1 MSLID
6 LLNRYDEQHSH
17 RARGG
22 LRAIAGFDF
31 QLRSYLA
38 DFASLLA
45 QDSEI
50 QHAGQVFLEAF
61 SDEARVEDDRVVC
74 VQVKRTLT
82 KTRLGEAA
90 EEAVI
95 LDEFFEREASGLRDQ
110 IRFEVVGLAGKPDG
124 SAPGWDGVQLPK
136 DLEDRDNRQD
146 RLARLLASG
155 RLAQP
160 RIDPDP
166 WWRIIAATWTVLDDP
181 FGFAREALDISL
193 RRGLDPGD
201 AERVRNDIAEAFLKR
216 RRASHFP
223 GQMLSAKDVE
233 PFSHQTREVVL
244 GQVPT
249 LAHLRD
255 GRFLDRPQHVVG
267 ALAELDR
274 LVNERDWRMES
285 GVYALWIE
293 GRSGNGKSVL
303 LLELMRQLVLDRG
316 ATVVWLDDASEQL
329 LPLLEAWTATGP
341 DASDPC
347 YVFVDDFYSPNKR
360 AEIGFPEIARLMRQH
375 DRADWP
381 VLVTCGAPEQR
392 QEWKASGN
400 DEAFRASQFLLP
412 PVQPDERDRLSSWF
426 RDRTGEEAKAGTAF
440 EEDQGLMISMMF
452 ELREGEMREFGRRF
466 RSRLEDEGLTDALT
480 VVLALNRLYIWAPGE
495 WLDESQSDALRRLNG
510 DHDFSILTLKGRPG
524 EYVRITHPHLSNA
537 IYQAVRE
544 RDDEI
549 VQARDLQRA
558 FLKSLESDAN
568 VAQLILYRIAH
579 NNERLSTLDQEELAR
594 GMTQAWLDVVKRG
607 ALPAQIDLATAWTN
621 WAVWTARQPNVG
633 ELLADNPLE
642 RAREAVHAEH
652 RYWSTLWRRL
662 WSCNPGYAGLVS
674 DGERWLA
681 SHQTEGDRQWS
692 FIWEILFRYKSETNQ
707 DVNALITN
715 AIDWLRANDYEPD
728 WNFVLRPIAAAAPEQ
743 APWSSALR
751 LLDEFPQNRNWA
763 YVFQIV
769 TSRADRFEP
778 ERRTAALR
786 AGWEWVR
793 DSRSIDTP
801 EWSYVWRRLVELRS
815 DLPAGIESS
824 ALLRLGYELLGRRE
838 ERAEWTYVWERLVE
852 LRSELPADI
861 EPSALLSFGY
871 EWLGGKEERAEWSYV
886 WQILIELRG
895 DLPTEI
901 ASTALLSLGYEWLAG
916 NEERAEW
923 THVWERL
930 VALRGDL
937 PSEIE
942 SGALLRV
949 GYEWLRGREERAEWN
964 YVWQKLVE
972 LLSDLPTDI
981 QSNSLLS
988 LGYEWLAGREERAEW
1003 DPIWEA
1009 SFRGGYR
1016 DAAFLAAG
1024 SDWILEHSA
1033 LPQTNGLAEHLLSA
1047 ASERSGWSAPRELID
1062 WVRDWLNSNRN
1073 HGSWSW
1079 LWGRLWAIERTLETA
1094 RLAIPWLTSGARE
1107 RAAQFVIGRLVRSR
1121 NLEIIAELEAW
1132 LDSHSDHP
1140 LADTVRSTFEDNT

>member
-1 MSLID
+1 MVRIND
-6 LLNRYDEQHSH
+6 LLNRYADEHSH

-45 QDSEI
+45 QDSDIER
-50 QHAGQVFLEAF
+50 AGQVFLEAF
-61 SDEARVEDDRVVC
+61 SDSARVEADRVVC

-82 KTRLGEAA
+82 KSRLGEAA

-95 LDEFFEREASGLRDQ
+95 LDEFFEREVSELREQ
-110 IRFEVVGLAGKPDG
+110 THFEVVGLIGQPDG
-124 SAPGWDGVQLPK
+124 SSPGWDGVQLPK
-136 DLEDRDNRQD
+136 DIEDRDKRQE
-146 RLARLLASG
+146 RFARLIASG
-155 RLAQP
+155 RVAQP

-181 FGFAREALDISL
+181 FAFAREALDISL
-193 RRGLDPGD
+193 RRGLEPGN
-201 AERVRNDIAEAFLKR
+201 AVRVRNDIAEAFLKR

-233 PFSHQTREVVL
+233 PLSHQTREVVL
-244 GQVPT
+244 GQIPT

-255 GRFLDRPQHVVG
+255 GRFLDRPHHVVA

-274 LVNERDWRMES
+274 LVNEREWRKES

-303 LLELMRQLVLDRG
+303 LLELMRQLVLDRA
-316 ATVVWLDDASEQL
+316 ATVIWLDDASDQL

-360 AEIGFPEIARLMRQH
+360 EDIGFAEIARLLRQH

-381 VLVTCGAPEQR
+381 VLITCGPPEQR

-412 PVQPDERDRLSSWF
+412 PVQEDERDRLRSWF
-426 RDRTGEEAKAGTAF
+426 RNRTGEEAKAGTAF

-495 WLDESQSDALRRLNG
+495 WLDESQSDALRRLNQ
-510 DHDFSILTLKGRPG
+510 DHDFSVLTLKGRPG

-558 FLKSLESDAN
+558 FIKSLESDSN
-568 VAQLILYRIAH
+568 VAQLILSRVAH
-579 NNERLSTLDQEELAR
+579 NHERLATLDLEELAR
-594 GMTQAWLDVVKRG
+594 GMTRAWTEVVASSG
-607 ALPAQIDLATAWTN
+607 LPAQFDLATAWTN
-621 WAVWTARQPNVG
+621 WAVWSARQPSVR
-633 ELLADNPLE
+633 ELLADNPFE
-642 RAREAVHAEH
+642 RAREALHAEH
-652 RYWSTLWRRL
+652 RYWSTLWLRL
-662 WSCNPGYAGLVS
+662 WSCDPGHAGLIS

-681 SHQTEGDRQWS
+681 SHQSQGNRQWS
-692 FIWEILFRYKSETNQ
+692 FIWETLFRYKSEINQ
-707 DVNALITN
+707 DLNALVRH
-715 AIDWLRANDYEPD
+715 AVDWLNINEYEPD

-743 APWSSALR
+743 APWFSALR

-769 TSRADRFEP
+769 TSHADRFEP
-778 ERRTAALR
+778 DRRTATLR

-801 EWSYVWRRLVELRS
+801 EWNYVWRRL
-815 DLPAGIESS
+815 IESRGELS
-824 ALLRLGYELLGRRE
+824 AENL
-838 ERAEWTYVWERLVE
+838 
-852 LRSELPADI
+852 
-861 EPSALLSFGY
+861 
-871 EWLGGKEERAEWSYV
+871 
-886 WQILIELRG
+886 
-895 DLPTEI
+895 
-901 ASTALLSLGYEWLAG
+901 
-916 NEERAEW
+916 
-923 THVWERL
+923 
-930 VALRGDL
+930 
-937 PSEIE
+937 
-942 SGALLRV
+942 SGALL
-949 GYEWLRGREERAEWN
+949 
-964 YVWQKLVE
+964 
-972 LLSDLPTDI
+972 T
-981 QSNSLLS
+981 
-988 LGYEWLAGREERAEW
+988 LGYEWLAGRE
-1003 DPIWEA
+1003 
-1009 SFRGGYR
+1009 
-1016 DAAFLAAG
+1016 
-1024 SDWILEHSA
+1024 
-1033 LPQTNGLAEHLLSA
+1033 
-1047 ASERSGWSAPRELID
+1047 
-1062 WVRDWLNSNRN
+1062 
-1073 HGSWSW
+1073 
-1079 LWGRLWAIERTLETA
+1079 
-1094 RLAIPWLTSGARE
+1094 
-1107 RAAQFVIGRLVRSR
+1107 
-1121 NLEIIAELEAW
+1121 
-1132 LDSHSDHP
+1132 
-1140 LADTVRSTFEDNT
+1140 